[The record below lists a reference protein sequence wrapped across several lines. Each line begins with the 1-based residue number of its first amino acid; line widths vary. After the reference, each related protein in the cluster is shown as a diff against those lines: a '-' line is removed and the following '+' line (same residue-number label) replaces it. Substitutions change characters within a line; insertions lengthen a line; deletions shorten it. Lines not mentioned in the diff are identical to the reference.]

1 MNETSDEGP
10 AVERLSAQTPVSIS
24 EELSKLLAMVRA
36 HAPDDAKI
44 GIDFDGKLHLRVDVR
59 NGEHVKVL
67 EEALP
72 TLGTGDIFHRIEVGA
87 TPGHPFSHRVS
98 ALIDR

>member
-1 MNETSDEGP
+1 MNETSDEG
-10 AVERLSAQTPVSIS
+10 AGVERLPVQPPVSIT

-36 HAPDDAKI
+36 HAADDAKI

-59 NGEHVKVL
+59 DGEHVKALAEV
-67 EEALP
+67 LP

-87 TPGHPFSHRVS
+87 TPRHPFSHRVS